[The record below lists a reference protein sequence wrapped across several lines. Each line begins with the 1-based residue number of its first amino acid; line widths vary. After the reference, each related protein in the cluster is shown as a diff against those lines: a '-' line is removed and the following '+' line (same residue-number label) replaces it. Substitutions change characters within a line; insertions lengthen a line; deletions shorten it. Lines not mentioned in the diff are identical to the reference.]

1 VAYKD
6 GKRVPLEQAG
16 ITETTQQQ
24 SINENKSNPVIENRD
39 KDKLEFKIQLGVFKN
54 DPPEEFKSKIS
65 KIKGVS
71 TITTLSG
78 MTQYTAGSFKTYK
91 EATLFRDEIIKKYN
105 IDDAFVVSYYDK
117 QLISTQEALELLK

>member
-1 VAYKD
+1 
-6 GKRVPLEQAG
+6 
-16 ITETTQQQ
+16 
-24 SINENKSNPVIENRD
+24 
-39 KDKLEFKIQLGVFKN
+39 LGVFKN